1 LVGTNGNKSLVEAI
15 VTKDLWIWHAFIGL
29 LSSLNDINV
38 IDHPTLM
45 VHYFRNVAQHAK
57 FTMNYHA
64 YHMCYLL
71 VDGIYHDWIVFQNTI
86 SKPQGEK

>member
-1 LVGTNGNKSLVEAI
+1 VEAI